1 MEHPLSDMMTN
12 TMSKIKDMVDVNTV
26 VGSPITTPGGVTI
39 IPVTKVSIGYGG
51 GGSDFAMK
59 NMPANRDNPFGG
71 GAGAGIKITP
81 VAFLVIRGEN
91 VRMLPVAEPAST
103 SVDRLIELLP
113 DLLEKGEAYFAEKKA
128 AKEAEKAA
136 EDTNF
141 HFSQTHRRLNPPL
154 RRLGNGYAS
163 VCLSES
169 HRLRLL
175 CLLRLHRPELRHHP
189 IPRL

>member
-1 MEHPLSDMMTN
+1 MNHPLSDMMTN
-12 TMSKIKDMVDVNTV
+12 SMSKIRDMIDVNTV
-26 VGSPITTPGGVTI
+26 VGDPITTPGGVTI

-59 NMPANRDNPFGG
+59 TCPRTATIPSAAAPAP
-71 GAGAGIKITP
+71 GIKITP

-136 EDTNF
+136 EE
-141 HFSQTHRRLNPPL
+141 
-154 RRLGNGYAS
+154 A
-163 VCLSES
+163 
-169 HRLRLL
+169 
-175 CLLRLHRPELRHHP
+175 
-189 IPRL
+189 